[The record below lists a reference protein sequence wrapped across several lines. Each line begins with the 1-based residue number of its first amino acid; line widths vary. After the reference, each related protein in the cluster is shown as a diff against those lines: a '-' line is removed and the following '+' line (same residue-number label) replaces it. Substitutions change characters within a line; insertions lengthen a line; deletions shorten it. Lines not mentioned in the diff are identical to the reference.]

1 MLLGIAA
8 KEIDLFPDITL
19 FLRFRH
25 VRSKQKKEQS
35 LATWFIWQNFASV
48 PVFIRARSKLI
59 KIWGPL
65 TRQFLQRNTHQ
76 EQRFW
81 HTFLCRFA
89 RSFGIFYE
97 IATDSHDTSFRRFS
111 QFGMIRWALELS
123 FCLFENYKPFLILC
137 DIGKTF
143 NSVHWSWRTY
153 KIF

>member
-19 FLRFRH
+19 FLRF
-25 VRSKQKKEQS
+25 RSKQKKEQS

-89 RSFGIFYE
+89 RSFAYFTRLQQILMTLHFVDLVNLAWYV
-97 IATDSHDTSFRRFS
+97 
-111 QFGMIRWALELS
+111 ELWNWV
-123 FCLFENYKPFLILC
+123 FVYL
-137 DIGKTF
+137 
-143 NSVHWSWRTY
+143 
-153 KIF
+153 KITNHS